1 MSVGPPR
8 DIPRSKEQHLSR
20 RQYAFIVGFLF
31 VWLAYV
37 SGPIVVAALA
47 AGVIAWLGVRALEGD
62 LEFGEW
68 LERFREGGTP
78 SRRQESRR

>member
-1 MSVGPPR
+1 M
-8 DIPRSKEQHLSR
+8 SR

-37 SGPIVVAALA
+37 SGPVVVAALA
-47 AGVIAWLGVRALEGD
+47 AGVIAWLAVRALEGD
-62 LEFGEW
+62 LAFAEW
-68 LERFREGGTP
+68 LERFRDEGAP